1 MSSNKYGY
9 VADTGPEQSFQNN
22 PGVFDPADINNLIAD
37 NKWTNY
43 GQLELIETKTF
54 SGTVSAVDFID
65 IKETEYD
72 IHYMTLSNMKTA
84 GDNQESCT
92 IQLYENGVLET
103 ASVYQFGVQNN
114 STISGL
120 ENYERKSTG
129 ASAINFNFGA
139 GNDTGEQDDGY
150 FYFYN
155 LGDSSKYSF
164 VTGQFVGLSNAS
176 KIYTSFGSAL
186 LPQASQVDG
195 IRVKKNTGDYAG
207 FKISLYGIKEYS

>member
-1 MSSNKYGY
+1 MSEFGY
-9 VADTGPEQSFQNN
+9 IPEAPEQSFGNN
-22 PGVFDPADINNLIAD
+22 KGIFTPKDIYDLTRAD
-37 NKWTNY
+37 KYTNY

-54 SGTVSAVDFID
+54 SGTVSAVDFTD

-84 GDNQESCT
+84 GDNQEPCN
-92 IQLYENGVLET
+92 IQLYESGVLET

-139 GNDTGEQDDGY
+139 GNDTGEQEDGY

-164 VTGQFVGLSNAS
+164 VTGQFVGLSNDA
-176 KIYTSFGSAL
+176 KIYTSFGSAV
-186 LPQASQVDG
+186 LPQTSQVDG
-195 IRVKKNTGDYAG
+195 IRIKKNTGDYAG